1 MASEEIKTKV
11 EVISIPSGAL
21 PDDIPREEFAA
32 RVLDAVKDSLLGKI
46 MKSSV
51 RDSTDNLLKK
61 EMTKLADEVI
71 KFRQAMSRKMLED
84 KSLDKREPVCLERLP
99 ESFEAGWKEWKSGWG
114 DREELAYAAFIET
127 MTSPPESEG

>member
-1 MASEEIKTKV
+1 MTSEESKTKV
-11 EVISIPSGAL
+11 EVISIPAGAL
-21 PDDIPREEFAA
+21 PHDIPRGEFAA

-84 KSLDKREPVCLERLP
+84 ESLDKKEPVRLERLP

-127 MTSPPESEG
+127 MTSPEE

>member
-1 MASEEIKTKV
+1 MTSEESKTKV
-11 EVISIPSGAL
+11 EVISIPAGAL
-21 PDDIPREEFAA
+21 PKDIPREEFAA
-32 RVLDAVKDSLLGKI
+32 RVLDAVKESILGKI

-84 KSLDKREPVCLERLP
+84 ESLDKKEPVRLERLP

-127 MTSPPESEG
+127 MTSPEE